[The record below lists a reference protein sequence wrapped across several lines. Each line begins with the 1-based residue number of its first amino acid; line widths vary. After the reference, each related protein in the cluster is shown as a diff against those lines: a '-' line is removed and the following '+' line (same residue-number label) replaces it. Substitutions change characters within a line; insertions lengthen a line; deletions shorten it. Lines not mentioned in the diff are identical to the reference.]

1 MEKKKVIVVIP
12 VYRSTLK
19 SSEATALAHNLEV
32 LKRYPTVFLKPEGLD
47 LSQLCQQY
55 PQVGEISVS
64 NDWLGTK
71 RGIDGYN
78 DMTMSSDFYQLFSDY
93 EYLFICH
100 VDAWM
105 FSDKLS
111 DWCDRGYDHVA
122 APWPTRPRYLHFPLK
137 QYIRLRL
144 WRKPAKKVIHCQM
157 FGRIGNGGLSLRRVS
172 VFHDCCLKYAKEI
185 AYFQAQKHPLYNE
198 DLFWALI
205 PKELKLPTVEEALTF
220 SFDLKPQLCYQL
232 NGQHLPMACH
242 GFNKPERVA
251 FWKQFIN
258 F

>member
-78 DMTMSSDFYQLFSDY
+78 DMTMSSDFTNYFPTTN
-93 EYLFICH
+93 ICSSAMLMLGCFLTNCLTGATVVTITWQPRGPH
-100 VDAWM
+100 DRAI
-105 FSDKLS
+105 FTFLS
-111 DWCDRGYDHVA
+111 SS
-122 APWPTRPRYLHFPLK
+122 T
-137 QYIRLRL
+137 
-144 WRKPAKKVIHCQM
+144 
-157 FGRIGNGGLSLRRVS
+157 S
-172 VFHDCCLKYAKEI
+172 VYA
-185 AYFQAQKHPLYNE
+185 Y
-198 DLFWALI
+198 
-205 PKELKLPTVEEALTF
+205 
-220 SFDLKPQLCYQL
+220 
-232 NGQHLPMACH
+232 G
-242 GFNKPERVA
+242 
-251 FWKQFIN
+251 
-258 F
+258 